1 MSIVV
6 ERRRSGARIAPL
18 WKNRD
23 YLRWFT
29 GDLLGDLGSSLRGF
43 AALRI

>member
-29 GDLLGDLGSSLRGF
+29 GICS
-43 AALRI
+43 ATWAPP